1 MIQYED
7 EYNTVESQEVYDTV
21 EKPVNT
27 RTNGRASVKRVM
39 FIKTNQVKMKLK
51 QKKSLKKNP
60 RKHPNPTQ
68 LQLQLRRQL
77 QFRLPVQ
84 HQKWNLLLQNR

>member
-1 MIQYED
+1 MTQSED

-39 FIKTNQVKMKLK
+39 FIKTNQVKTKLK
-51 QKKSLKKNP
+51 QRKSLKKNL
-60 RKHPNPTQ
+60 RKNPNPTQ
-68 LQLQLRRQL
+68 LQL
-77 QFRLPVQ
+77 RLPLQ
-84 HQKWNLLLQNR
+84 HQK